1 MATVSTSTNR
11 KWLFVFH
18 HLPSFSVLLLFKPW
32 NQVDAHSRLLLSVLM
47 EQFIMGFKLKTV

>member
-1 MATVSTSTNR
+1 MATTSTNR